1 MSNLLGDA
9 VSPYLLQHKDN
20 PVHWREWSGE
30 ALAEAKRRDCPILL
44 SVGYAAC
51 HWCHVM
57 AHESFEDEGVAAVM
71 NRLFVNVK
79 VDREERPDIDHLY
92 MTALH
97 ALGEQGGWPMT
108 MFLTPEGKPFFGGTY
123 FPKDPRYGRPGF
135 VQVMEAIDKAWHE
148 RREEID
154 RSAGTITAH
163 IQTAVGQTAVGNA
176 AQAAPQ
182 GSFARLDLTGSAA
195 RIAQMI
201 DPARGGMKGAPKFP
215 NAPFMEILARSAFE
229 TGDEAHLGAFLR
241 TTQALA
247 NGGIYDHLGGGLH
260 RYSTDERW
268 LVPHF
273 EKMLYDNAQFLRHL
287 GWAFRATGDDLFRQR
302 MAETVGWLDREM
314 RLAGGGLAAS
324 LDADSLDE
332 HGHSEEGAFY
342 VWQEA
347 EIEALLGED
356 AQGFKRAYDVSP
368 GGNWEG
374 KAILHRLHPG
384 TRSDDPDFAEAKA
397 TLLAARASRARPGR
411 DDKVLA
417 DWNGLAI
424 RALCE
429 VSAILG
435 DDRSLQMAK
444 DAFAFV
450 MREMVVDGRLRHA
463 ARDGRTAGLALSADY
478 GALMAAAAALFART
492 LDAAFLEHG
501 QWLAAELE
509 RWHGDG
515 AGGHTLN
522 ATDSA
527 DVLFR
532 LRGDQ
537 DEAVPSATSLVIEG
551 LAMLGQASGRIA
563 ITEAAERAAEAAA
576 VRIGVNVFGHPGIV
590 AAARRL
596 KRGSELAI
604 FGEAAGEGGDPV
616 GSRHDALRLAAL
628 SAVDLDRLDLDAA
641 SPEELPAELAIA
653 GIRPERMP
661 AALLCEARVCR
672 APVFSAED
680 LTALLEPKQL

>member
-1 MSNLLGDA
+1 MSNQLGDA

-20 PVHWREWSGE
+20 PVDWREWSGD

-57 AHESFEDEGVAAVM
+57 AHESFEDAGVAQVM
-71 NRLFVNVK
+71 NTLFVNVK

-135 VQVMEAIDKAWHE
+135 VQMMEAIDKAWRE
-148 RREEID
+148 RRDEID
-154 RSAGTITAH
+154 QSAGTITAH
-163 IQTAVGQTAVGNA
+163 IQNAVGQASA
-176 AQAAPQ
+176 SDPAPQ
-182 GSFARLDLTGSAA
+182 GSLAKLDLTGSAA
-195 RIAQMI
+195 RISQMI

-229 TGDEAHLGAFLR
+229 TGEEAHLGAFLR

-247 NGGIYDHLGGGLH
+247 NGGIYDHVGGGLH
-260 RYSTDERW
+260 RYSTDDRW

-302 MAETVGWLDREM
+302 MEETVGWLDREM
-314 RLAGGGLAAS
+314 RLAGGGLSAS

-347 EIEALLGED
+347 EVEALLGAES
-356 AQGFKRAYDVSP
+356 ASFKRAYDVSP

-384 TRSDDPDFAEAKA
+384 TRSDDPDFLEAKE
-397 TLLAARASRARPGR
+397 TLLAARDSRARPGR

-417 DWNGLAI
+417 DWNGMTI

-429 VSAILG
+429 VSAILA

-444 DAFAFV
+444 DSFAFV
-450 MREMVVDGRLRHA
+450 MGEMVVEGRLRHA
-463 ARDGRTAGLALSADY
+463 ARDGRTAGLALSSDY
-478 GALMAAAAALFART
+478 GALMSAAAALFTRT
-492 LDAAFLEHG
+492 LDASYLDHG
-501 QWLAAELE
+501 LWLAGELE
-509 RWHGDG
+509 RWHGDS

-522 ATDSA
+522 ASDSA

-551 LAMLGQASGRIA
+551 LAMLGQATGRIA

-576 VRIGVNVFGHPGIV
+576 GRIGENLFGHPGIV

-596 KRGSELAI
+596 VRGSELAI
-604 FGEAAGEGGDPV
+604 IGESAGEAGEGGDGA
-616 GSRHDALRLAAL
+616 GSTHEAMRMAAL
-628 SAVDLDRLDLDAA
+628 AAVDLDRLDLLAT
-641 SPEELPAELAIA
+641 SQHELPPELAIA
-653 GIRPERMP
+653 GMRPDRLP
-661 AALLCEARVCR
+661 AAFVCMARVCR
-672 APVFSAED
+672 APVFAAED
-680 LTALLEPKQL
+680 LTGMLGRSG